1 MADGQEVEA
10 GTKLVAKK
18 AATLSPLP
26 LSIARSALFSVAP
39 NGPSSKHR
47 VIPTAKKG
55 VNATVTYTGPH
66 LNMEHFRL
74 WQALLFIA
82 EERGQLGGEAF
93 EVPLS
98 EVLRCMGKDYKHKE
112 LKQKISSILTE
123 LKAAVVTVI
132 SDRVCYQN
140 DSLIDVGDLDL
151 ETRVLTVKFGKRI
164 ATRLLD
170 REILK
175 NDIDRSREFKRH
187 YLAIWLHGFISSQAS
202 RADKK
207 NTTHTFS
214 VDELRRLC
222 GTQVKARW
230 HFCQDLERALEKLK
244 KPVDGIAPL
253 VKSWKWDD
261 ERTKKNVIVEKV
273 HTLVKLLDETKGTA
287 GAKERRT
294 AAEKAAASRATVAL

>member
-1 MADGQEVEA
+1 MAEEQEV
-10 GTKLVAKK
+10 GTGAKLVAKK
-18 AATLSPLP
+18 SAVLSPLP

-47 VIPTAKKG
+47 VIATAKKG

-66 LNMEHFRL
+66 LSMEHFRL

-93 EVPLS
+93 DVSLT
-98 EVLRCMGKDYKHKE
+98 EVLRCMGKEYKHKE
-112 LKQKISSILTE
+112 LKQKISNVLTE

-151 ETRVLTVKFGKRI
+151 ETRILTVKFGKRI

-175 NDIDRSREFKRH
+175 NDIERSREFKRH

-207 NTTHTFS
+207 NTKHTFS

-222 GTQVKARW
+222 GTQVKERW
-230 HFCQDLERALEKLK
+230 HFCQDLGRALEKLK
-244 KPVDGIAPL
+244 MPVDGIAPL
-253 VKSWKWDD
+253 VVSWKWDD

-273 HTLVKLLDETKGTA
+273 HTLVKLLEETKETA
-287 GAKERRT
+287 AAKDRRT
-294 AAEKAAASRATVAL
+294 AAGQAAASRARVAL